1 MSRRWWSRPSLG
13 LVVLL
18 LLAAEAT
25 PARAAE
31 AAPGP
36 GDPLRG
42 RALFIGA
49 VRFQQGGS
57 PCGACHAV
65 GGQGRAFAAGMGPEL
80 SRSFDGMDAATLDSL
95 LQDLP
100 FPSMTPVY
108 AGHALTP
115 SERGDL
121 AAFFGQVAGA
131 PPPGALGVA
140 LGAGA
145 VALAFVAAMALA
157 ARRRKGP
164 ARAGLV
170 ERGPARARAGGAR

>member
-1 MSRRWWSRPSLG
+1 MPRRWCPWPALA
-13 LVVLL
+13 L
-18 LLAAEAT
+18 LLAAGT
-25 PARAAE
+25 VPALAAE
-31 AAPGP
+31 APPGP

-100 FPSMTPVY
+100 FPSMVPVY
-108 AGHALTP
+108 AGHPLTP

-140 LGAGA
+140 VAAG
-145 VALAFVAAMALA
+145 VIALACMAGMALA

-170 ERGPARARAGGAR
+170 DRGPTRARAGGAR

>member
-1 MSRRWWSRPSLG
+1 MPRSRWSRSPLA

-18 LLAAEAT
+18 AT
-25 PARAAE
+25 SGAPARAADPP
-31 AAPGP
+31 APP

-49 VRFQQGGS
+49 VRFEHGGS

-65 GGQGRAFAAGMGPEL
+65 GGQGRAFAAGLGPEL
-80 SRSFDGMDAATLDSL
+80 SRSFDGLDAPAVDSL

-108 AGHALTP
+108 ADRPLTP
-115 SERGDL
+115 PERADL

-140 LGAGA
+140 GYAGA
-145 VALAFVAAMALA
+145 LALVCMAGMA
-157 ARRRKGP
+157 VVARRRKGP
-164 ARAGLV
+164 ARAGLLD
-170 ERGPARARAGGAR
+170 RGPTRGRAGGAR